1 MNNPSIDPG
10 SLVGSAEVDG
20 RVYTDQGVFNL
31 EMEKIFGATW
41 VYVGH
46 ESQLSEPGAY
56 IATDIGAKPVI
67 LVKDSAHQLRAFH
80 NRCPHK
86 GSRLVNNAGGK
97 MDRFLCNFH
106 NYSFNLDGSVA
117 AIPLED
123 AYENSGFGACE
134 KVARMVSVPHVE
146 SYRGF
151 IFAALKQPPMD
162 LRSWLSDTRASI
174 DNLVDRSP
182 EGRLEV
188 VGRPFKWINHCNWK
202 MLVENLVDG
211 MHVGGTHPSI
221 GQTATKF
228 SNDLKKNNQPASQLV
243 EMARSFWQ
251 SAEWI
256 RDFGCTVLANGHSYN
271 GGKVSIHSQ
280 YDEIPGYA
288 EALKKAYGEAR
299 TNDILSLQ
307 RHNTCIY
314 PNLHV
319 KCLIQKIRVFKPIA
333 PNKTV
338 VEAWVFRLAGA
349 PDALLQR
356 SMEYAQMLDSPAT
369 LVSVDDHEVM
379 IRAQKG
385 LEGDVGAPVS
395 MHRGRTRPVTE
406 DENGIHCEGDSERAF
421 VSQYEMWQKLM
432 TGEV

>member
-1 MNNPSIDPG
+1 MNKSSIDPG

-67 LVKDSAHQLRAFH
+67 LVKDSANRLRAFH

-86 GSRLVNNAGGK
+86 GSRLVNNAAGK
-97 MDRFLCNFH
+97 IDRFLCNFH

-228 SNDLKKNNQPASQLV
+228 SNDLKKTTSRPRNWWKWPAHSGNRQNGYVILAVPYLPMATVTTVGKSASIRNMTRYPVIPKLWKKPTVKNELKISCRCNVITPAS
-243 EMARSFWQ
+243 
-251 SAEWI
+251 
-256 RDFGCTVLANGHSYN
+256 
-271 GGKVSIHSQ
+271 
-280 YDEIPGYA
+280 IP
-288 EALKKAYGEAR
+288 
-299 TNDILSLQ
+299 
-307 RHNTCIY
+307 TC
-314 PNLHV
+314 
-319 KCLIQKIRVFKPIA
+319 
-333 PNKTV
+333 
-338 VEAWVFRLAGA
+338 
-349 PDALLQR
+349 
-356 SMEYAQMLDSPAT
+356 M
-369 LVSVDDHEVM
+369 
-379 IRAQKG
+379 
-385 LEGDVGAPVS
+385 
-395 MHRGRTRPVTE
+395 
-406 DENGIHCEGDSERAF
+406 
-421 VSQYEMWQKLM
+421 
-432 TGEV
+432 